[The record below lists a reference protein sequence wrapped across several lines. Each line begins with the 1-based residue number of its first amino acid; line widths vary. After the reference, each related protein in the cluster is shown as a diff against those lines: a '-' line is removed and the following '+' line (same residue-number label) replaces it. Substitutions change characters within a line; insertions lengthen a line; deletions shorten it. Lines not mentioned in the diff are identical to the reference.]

1 MTEGEITAACRTP
14 IPPRSIDA
22 VKRRTNAGMGRCQG
36 GFCGPRVM
44 EILCRELGYDP
55 LQVPQ
60 DQAGAAV
67 LVGRTK
73 QGGREA

>member
-1 MTEGEITAACRTP
+1 
-14 IPPRSIDA
+14 
-22 VKRRTNAGMGRCQG
+22 
-36 GFCGPRVM
+36 M